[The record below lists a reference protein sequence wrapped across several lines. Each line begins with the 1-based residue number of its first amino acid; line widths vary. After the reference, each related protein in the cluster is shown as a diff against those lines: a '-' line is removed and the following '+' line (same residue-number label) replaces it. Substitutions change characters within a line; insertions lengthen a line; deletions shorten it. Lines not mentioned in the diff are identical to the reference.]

1 MNAGSSYVFSGGGT
15 GGHLFPGIAVADAL
29 RRIDPAADITFLTT
43 NRPIDAQLLSQRD
56 YRQVPQSV
64 QPLPAWSRPWRWLG
78 FLSAWRASCAA
89 ARRILTELNPH
100 AVLGLGGYAAAPA
113 VVEARRM
120 GIRTAILNPDA
131 IPGAAN
137 RRLARYA
144 DLVVMQW
151 HDSAPHFRAGTNCR
165 ALGCPVRRDF
175 AAVEQRAAREH
186 FELSVERPV
195 LLVTGASQGA
205 RTINRAVTHVASE
218 FLRRNPD
225 WQILHLSGQADEGEV
240 RAAYEAADVRRATV
254 LAFTH
259 EMNHAL
265 CAADVV
271 VSRAGASTLAELT
284 LLGRASI
291 LLPYPYHRD
300 RHQHA
305 NGQVLVD
312 AGAAAMLEDRIAP
325 EQNAGPLLEA
335 LLRLADPDV
344 RRGMSA
350 AAGRLARPDAADAV
364 ARWLADN

>member
-56 YRQVPQSV
+56 YRQIQQVV
-64 QPLPAWSRPWRWLG
+64 QPLPAWSKPWRWPAFVG
-78 FLSAWRASCAA
+78 AWRASCAA
-89 ARRILTELNPH
+89 ARRFLNERQPR

-151 HDSAPHFRAGTNCR
+151 EVSARHLRRGTNCR

-175 AAVEQRAAREH
+175 AAVDPAAARTH
-186 FELSVERPV
+186 FALDVERPV

-205 RTINRAVTHVASE
+205 RTVNRAMTLIAAD
-218 FLRRNPD
+218 FLRQFPE
-225 WQILHLSGQADEGEV
+225 WQILHLSGQADEAEV
-240 RAAYEAADVRRATV
+240 RSAYRDASVGATV

-259 EMNHAL
+259 EMNLAL
-265 CAADVV
+265 SAADAV

-305 NGQVLVD
+305 NAQVLVD
-312 AGAAAMLEDRIAP
+312 AGAAIMLEDRISP
-325 EQNAGPLLEA
+325 QQNAAPLLDA
-335 LLRLADPDV
+335 LLRVADPGV
-344 RRGMSA
+344 RRGMSLA
-350 AAGRLARPDAADAV
+350 AARLARPGAADDV
-364 ARWLADN
+364 ATWLMNT